1 MARNLRIE
9 SAGASYH
16 VLTRG
21 NSRADVFSSEGAKRA
36 FLKCLGEACAKTGWK
51 VHAWCMMTNHYHLAI
66 ETPEPNLVEGMQ
78 WFQGTFAAR
87 FNRFRR
93 EHGHIF
99 QGRYKAL
106 VVEAGAA
113 LGALCHY
120 IHLNPVRAGILD
132 VEQLGLW
139 PWSSYRWLQHPDKRA
154 DWFRPG
160 PALESAGSLADTPAG
175 RNCYQDYLRWLSA
188 ETIAQ
193 QHLGFDRMSRGWAL
207 GSQDFKQEL
216 MHEEKRRRAALSL
229 GTTETLEARELAWT
243 DEIQRLKALLPRV
256 NDGTNSKSADWKVA
270 IATHM
275 KDVTTASNRWLAEH
289 LEMGS
294 LFTVSRLT
302 AECRAGLRATAAY
315 QRLTARSKP

>member
-1 MARNLRIE
+1 
-9 SAGASYH
+9 
-16 VLTRG
+16 
-21 NSRADVFSSEGAKRA
+21 
-36 FLKCLGEACAKTGWK
+36 
-51 VHAWCMMTNHYHLAI
+51 MTNHYHLAI
-66 ETPEPNLVEGMQ
+66 ETPKPNLVGGMQ
-78 WFQGTFAAR
+78 WLQATFATR

-113 LGALCHY
+113 LGALCNY
-120 IHLNPVRAGILD
+120 IHLNPVRAGILP

-139 PWSSYRWLQHPDKRA
+139 PWSSYRWLQHPGKRA
-154 DWFRPG
+154 AWFRPD
-160 PALESAGSLADTPAG
+160 PALESAGSLTDTPDG
-175 RNCYQDYLRWLSA
+175 RTCYQDYLRWLSA

-216 MHEEKRRRAALSL
+216 LLEEKSRRTALSL
-229 GTTETLEARELAWT
+229 GTTETVEARELAWA
-243 DEIQRLKALLPRV
+243 DEIRRLKALLPA
-256 NDGTNSKSADWKVA
+256 DGHAANVKSADWKVA
-270 IATHM
+270 IATYM
-275 KDVTTASNRWLAEH
+275 KDVTTASNRWLAAH

-302 AECRAGLRATAAY
+302 AECRAGHRATAAY
-315 QRLTARSKP
+315 QCLTARSKA